1 MKLAMGTVQ
10 FGLPYGIS
18 NSNGQTT
25 LEEAS
30 RIIDLARIS
39 GVSLLDTAMAYG
51 ESESRLGQIGVD
63 SFKVVTKLSEL
74 PEKCSDLKKWA
85 REQIEGSLQ
94 KLCLKSL
101 YGLLLHSPGQ
111 LLGSQSY
118 SLFAALKDLKKCG
131 LVEKI
136 GISIY
141 SPFEL
146 DDILPLFPVDLVQ
159 ASFNLIDQRLIK
171 SGWMRKLHAD
181 GIEIHVRSV
190 FLQGLLLT
198 PLDQIPSKFARWSF
212 LWEKWHDWLSQTK
225 ISPQAA
231 CLSFVKS
238 IPEIDQIIVG
248 VETQQ
253 QFTEILDSMNSS
265 IPTAFPHIECA
276 DLDLINPSYWSK
288 F

>member
-1 MKLAMGTVQ
+1 LKLALGTVQ

-25 LEEAS
+25 LEEAT

-63 SFKVVTKLSEL
+63 SFKVVTKLSAL
-74 PEKCSDLKKWA
+74 PENCSDLKKWA
-85 REQIEGSLQ
+85 REQIECSLQ
-94 KLCLKSL
+94 KLGLKSL
-101 YGLLLHSPGQ
+101 YGLLLHSPAQ
-111 LLGSQSY
+111 LLGSQGY
-118 SLFAALKDLKKCG
+118 SLFGALKDFKKCG

-141 SPFEL
+141 SPSEL
-146 DDILPLFPVDLVQ
+146 ADILPLFPVDLVQ
-159 ASFNLIDQRLIK
+159 APFNSMDRRLIE

-190 FLQGLLLT
+190 FLQGLLLM
-198 PLDQIPSKFARWSF
+198 PLDKIPAKFARWSS
-212 LWEKWHDWLSQTK
+212 LWKKWHDWLSQTN

-238 IPEIDQIIVG
+238 IPEIDQIIFIG
-248 VETQQ
+248 SWSNDKS
-253 QFTEILDSMNSS
+253 LNSV
-265 IPTAFPHIECA
+265 AVCEH
-276 DLDLINPSYWSK
+276 
-288 F
+288 

>member
-1 MKLAMGTVQ
+1 MKLALGTVQ

-18 NSNGQTT
+18 NSNGQTP
-25 LEEAS
+25 LEEAA

-51 ESESRLGQIGVD
+51 KSESRLGQIGVD
-63 SFKVVTKLSEL
+63 SFRVVTKLSAL
-74 PEKCSDLKKWA
+74 PENYCDLKKWA

-94 KLCLKSL
+94 KIGLKSL
-101 YGLLLHSPGQ
+101 YGLLLHSPTQ
-111 LLGSQSY
+111 LLGSQGY
-118 SLFAALKDLKKCG
+118 SLFTALEDFKKCG

-141 SPFEL
+141 SPSEL
-146 DDILPLFPVDLVQ
+146 DDILPLFSVDLVQ
-159 ASFNLIDQRLIK
+159 APFNPIDQRFIE

-190 FLQGLLLT
+190 FLQGLLIM
-198 PLDQIPSKFARWSF
+198 PLDQIPAKFARWSS

-231 CLSFVKS
+231 CLSFAKS

-248 VETQQ
+248 VETLQ
-253 QFTEILDSMNSS
+253 QFTELLDSMNSP

-276 DLDLINPSYWSK
+276 DLDLINPSHWSK

>member
-1 MKLAMGTVQ
+1 MKLALGTVQ

-25 LEEAS
+25 LEEAT
-30 RIIDLARIS
+30 RIIDLAQIS

-51 ESESRLGQIGVD
+51 DSESRLGQIGVD
-63 SFKVVTKLSEL
+63 SFRVVTKLSAL
-74 PEKCSDLKKWA
+74 PENCSDLKKWA

-94 KLCLKSL
+94 KLGLKRL
-101 YGLLLHSPGQ
+101 YGLLLHSPAQ
-111 LLGSQSY
+111 LLGSQGY

-141 SPFEL
+141 SPSEL
-146 DDILPLFPVDLVQ
+146 DEILSLFPVDLVQ
-159 ASFNLIDQRLIK
+159 APFNLIDQRLIK

-190 FLQGLLLT
+190 FLQGLLLM
-198 PLDQIPSKFARWSF
+198 PLDQIPAKFARWSS
-212 LWEKWHDWLSQTK
+212 LWKKWHDWLSQTE
-225 ISPQAA
+225 ISAQAA

-253 QFTEILDSMNSS
+253 QFTELLHSMNSS
-265 IPTAFPHIECA
+265 IPNAFPHIECA
-276 DLDLINPSYWSK
+276 DLDLINPSHWSK
-288 F
+288 R